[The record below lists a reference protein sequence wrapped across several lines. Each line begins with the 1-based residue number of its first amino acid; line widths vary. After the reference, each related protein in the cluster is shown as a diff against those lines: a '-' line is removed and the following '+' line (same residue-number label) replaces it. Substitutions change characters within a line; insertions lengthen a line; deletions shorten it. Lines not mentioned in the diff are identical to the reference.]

1 MNIAIVDDD
10 FEFHKTLRAILAG
23 HSFFGTIKDYYSGH
37 DFLCACD
44 AGSFDVVFLDVE
56 MPGADGLNVAEQMR
70 RKAMKSIVVFVTNH
84 SETVF
89 QAFGLNVISFVEKSK
104 AETSL
109 PPVLNQITTLKD
121 SHKTYTFE
129 LKNNGIIN
137 LQSGDILFCEMSLR
151 KLYLF
156 TSSGK
161 KHILRESLL
170 SKIYAYINS
179 SSFQYANRS
188 CFVNI
193 KKIRL
198 LESDRLYL
206 SDYPEPIYIS
216 RGKYKDIKHIY
227 LDWLSS
233 I

>member
-89 QAFGLNVISFVEKSK
+89 QAFGLNVNNNFPNFLL
-104 AETSL
+104 SL
-109 PPVLNQITTLKD
+109 LRLLIIHLI
-121 SHKTYTFE
+121 Y
-129 LKNNGIIN
+129 LYAIIIN
-137 LQSGDILFCEMSLR
+137 ML
-151 KLYLF
+151 LY
-156 TSSGK
+156 
-161 KHILRESLL
+161 
-170 SKIYAYINS
+170 
-179 SSFQYANRS
+179 
-188 CFVNI
+188 
-193 KKIRL
+193 
-198 LESDRLYL
+198 
-206 SDYPEPIYIS
+206 
-216 RGKYKDIKHIY
+216 
-227 LDWLSS
+227 
-233 I
+233 